1 LLAVAFIGAR
11 LVFGGALFQAGAF
24 DLPLFLM
31 GAAFLLIETRGVV
44 NLSLLFGSTWI
55 VNACVF
61 AGILIMAFLANLW
74 VARLQPQRLDVYF
87 VLLFAS
93 VLLICF
99 VPPRDLLELPLWGRG
114 AIGGLVNALPI
125 LFAGV
130 IFSTLFS
137 RSANPAMSLGSNL
150 LGAMVGG
157 CIEYLSMFVGL
168 RAVALVALAIYI
180 AAFLVLKLQWRPA
193 PIWNR
198 RAMIGA
204 LAAGVAGMALLVA
217 LAAKSSS
224 TDDTTSQAERRW
236 IRANRIADAKSKL
249 RTFGGS
255 ANPTDVAETC
265 KEAERLDASMLSA
278 GERDQCGQAHLSL
291 ARDLLAKGKSEEARR
306 AINAAR
312 LELPAASPALADLDN
327 RIRAAEGRTPRDE
340 HDR

>member
-1 LLAVAFIGAR
+1 
-11 LVFGGALFQAGAF
+11 
-24 DLPLFLM
+24 
-31 GAAFLLIETRGVV
+31 
-44 NLSLLFGSTWI
+44 
-55 VNACVF
+55 
-61 AGILIMAFLANLW
+61 
-74 VARLQPQRLDVYF
+74 
-87 VLLFAS
+87 
-93 VLLICF
+93 
-99 VPPRDLLELPLWGRG
+99 
-114 AIGGLVNALPI
+114 
-125 LFAGV
+125 
-130 IFSTLFS
+130 
-137 RSANPAMSLGSNL
+137 MSLGSNL

-198 RAMIGA
+198 RAVIGA

-249 RTFGGS
+249 RTFGS
-255 ANPTDVAETC
+255 NANPADVAETC

-327 RIRAAEGRTPRDE
+327 RIRAAEGRTPRHE

>member
-1 LLAVAFIGAR
+1 
-11 LVFGGALFQAGAF
+11 
-24 DLPLFLM
+24 M

-74 VARLQPQRLDVYF
+74 VARLQPQRLNVYF

-114 AIGGLVNALPI
+114 TIGGLVNALPI
-125 LFAGV
+125 AFAGV

-137 RSANPAMSLGSNL
+137 RSSNPAMSLGSNL

-157 CIEYLSMFVGL
+157 CIEYLSMVVGL
-168 RAVALVALAIYI
+168 RAVALVALAIYV
-180 AAFLVLKLQWRPA
+180 AAFVVLKFQWRPT

-198 RAMIGA
+198 RAIIGA
-204 LAAGVAGMALLVA
+204 LAAGVTGMALLVA

-249 RTFGGS
+249 RSFDTNAS
-255 ANPTDVAETC
+255 PADIAQACEDV
-265 KEAERLDASMLSA
+265 ERIDPGELSA
-278 GERDQCGQAHLSL
+278 DERNQCGQAHMNLSREL
-291 ARDLLAKGKSEEARR
+291 AANGKTEEARR
-306 AINAAR
+306 AFDLGR
-312 LELPAASPALADLDN
+312 LELSGNFRTSHGDLPAAPLHN
-327 RIRAAEGRTPRDE
+327 RTQ
-340 HDR
+340 